1 MAEVRGLNETNYLF
15 STGAHN
21 YFPHY
26 SNIIASFAC
35 EKLILVSP
43 KTDVFFNSK
52 WQIILY
58 FACPVR

>member
-35 EKLILVSP
+35 E
-43 KTDVFFNSK
+43 N
-52 WQIILY
+52 
-58 FACPVR
+58 